1 MKKFLLSMCFLCTT
15 LVLFG
20 QNKTVTGVV
29 NDDTGY
35 PMPGA
40 FILQQGT
47 SNGAMTDIDGV
58 YEIKVP
64 EGAVLVVSCM
74 GFLEQ
79 QVTVGA
85 SDRYDFN
92 LVTDALMM
100 EEAVVVGYGTQK
112 AKDLTAP
119 IVNVKGEELN
129 KQISGN
135 ALSALQGKASG
146 VRIIQSGA
154 PGAAPSVTIRG
165 TGSIGSY
172 ATPLYVVDGVFV
184 DNISFVATSDIEEMT
199 VLKDASAAAIYGVRA
214 ANGVILITT
223 KKGTTDH
230 TDISYDGYAGL
241 QVPVNVMP
249 LANREQ

>member
-1 MKKFLLSMCFLCTT
+1 MKRLIFLFFLCIGAS
-15 LVLFG
+15 LYG

-29 NDDTGY
+29 NDDSGY

-85 SDRYDFN
+85 SNRYDFT
-92 LVTDALMM
+92 LATDALMM

-119 IVNVKGEELN
+119 IVNVKGATRMLKNGDRIRMDAN
-129 KQISGN
+129 KGHIQIEPYS
-135 ALSALQGKASG
+135 
-146 VRIIQSGA
+146 
-154 PGAAPSVTIRG
+154 
-165 TGSIGSY
+165 
-172 ATPLYVVDGVFV
+172 
-184 DNISFVATSDIEEMT
+184 SD
-199 VLKDASAAAIYGVRA
+199 L
-214 ANGVILITT
+214 
-223 KKGTTDH
+223 
-230 TDISYDGYAGL
+230 
-241 QVPVNVMP
+241 
-249 LANREQ
+249 